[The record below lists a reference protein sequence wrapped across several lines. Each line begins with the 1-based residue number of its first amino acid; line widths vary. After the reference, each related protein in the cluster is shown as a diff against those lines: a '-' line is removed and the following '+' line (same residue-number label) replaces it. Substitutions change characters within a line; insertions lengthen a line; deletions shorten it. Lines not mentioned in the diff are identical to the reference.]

1 MKASLITKV
10 FVEQPLALPGLLIS
24 PQSCNIGHVK
34 HDPEHLKKNIYGIFF
49 GYLIVSVPLSAHIK
63 RLFYSHMQDFQQTIE
78 FVL

>member
-34 HDPEHLKKNIYGIFF
+34 HDPEHLEKEHLWHFFWIFDCIGAIIGTHQNIILLTYAGF
-49 GYLIVSVPLSAHIK
+49 S
-63 RLFYSHMQDFQQTIE
+63 TNN
-78 FVL
+78 